1 MNSVGI
7 VYDQMNDNVEAQV
20 TRDFLLLSGEFKDL
34 AYFDQKGEVSTEIM
48 YELGIP
54 KTDVP
59 PILYVVYK
67 TTDEWPQTDPSVQR
81 VERDLKPEVNGP
93 RLDADP
99 RIGYFLKPQGRSGAN
114 LTERYLNRSYPR
126 GRGVINPLMLL
137 IWG

>member
-7 VYDQMNDNVEAQV
+7 VYDKMNDNVEAQV
-20 TRDFLLLSGEFKDL
+20 TRDFLLLSGEFTGL
-34 AYFDQKGEVSTEIM
+34 AYFDPKGEVSAEIM

-54 KTDVP
+54 KTEVP

-67 TTDEWPQTDPSVQR
+67 TGDEWPSTDPSIQR

-93 RLDADP
+93 RLNPEP

-126 GRGVINPLMLL
+126 GRGVIDPLMLL

>member
-7 VYDQMNDNVEAQV
+7 VYDKMNDNVEAQV
-20 TRDFLLLSGEFKDL
+20 TRDFLLLSGEFTDL
-34 AYFDQKGEVSTEIM
+34 AYFDPKGEVSAEIM

-54 KTDVP
+54 KTEVP

-67 TTDEWPQTDPSVQR
+67 TGDEWPSTDPSIQR

-93 RLDADP
+93 RLDTEP
-99 RIGYFLKPQGRSGAN
+99 RIGYFIKPQGRSGAN

-126 GRGVINPLMLL
+126 GRGVVDPMMLL
-137 IWG
+137 MWG